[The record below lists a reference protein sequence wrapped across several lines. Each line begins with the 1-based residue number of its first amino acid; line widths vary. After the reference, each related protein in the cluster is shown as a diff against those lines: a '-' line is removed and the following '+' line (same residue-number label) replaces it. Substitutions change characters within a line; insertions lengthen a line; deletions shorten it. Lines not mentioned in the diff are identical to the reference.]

1 MFVALD
7 QVDLTDFLALD
18 YLISLIFPSKCN
30 KSVSMKNPYKVLGL
44 KQDASNSDI
53 VKSQIKA
60 LKSKKYTMKE
70 ITEAQATLRKPA
82 QRLAADFTFPILD
95 EEKVTPLVSSVKS
108 EEVNL
113 DALDLNKYD
122 SLK

>member
-1 MFVALD
+1 
-7 QVDLTDFLALD
+7 
-18 YLISLIFPSKCN
+18 
-30 KSVSMKNPYKVLGL
+30 MKNPYKILGL
-44 KQDASNSDI
+44 NQDASNSDI

-95 EEKVTPLVSSVKS
+95 EDNMLPLESSIKS
-108 EEVNL
+108 KDIDFET
-113 DALDLNKYD
+113 LDLNKYN
-122 SLK
+122 SLN

>member
-1 MFVALD
+1 MR
-7 QVDLTDFLALD
+7 
-18 YLISLIFPSKCN
+18 
-30 KSVSMKNPYKVLGL
+30 NPYKVLGL

-60 LKSKKYTMKE
+60 LKSKKYSMKE

-82 QRLAADFTFPILD
+82 QRLAADFTFPVFD
-95 EEKVTPLVSSVKS
+95 EKKIIPLASSIKS
-108 EEVNL
+108 DDVNWE
-113 DALDLNKYD
+113 ALDLNKYN

>member
-1 MFVALD
+1 
-7 QVDLTDFLALD
+7 
-18 YLISLIFPSKCN
+18 
-30 KSVSMKNPYKVLGL
+30 MKNPYKVLGL
-44 KQDASNSDI
+44 QQDASNSDI

-82 QRLAADFTFPILD
+82 LRLAADFTFPILD
-95 EEKVTPLVSSVKS
+95 DEKIIPLASSIKS
-108 EEVNL
+108 QEVNL
-113 DALDLNKYD
+113 DALDFNKYN